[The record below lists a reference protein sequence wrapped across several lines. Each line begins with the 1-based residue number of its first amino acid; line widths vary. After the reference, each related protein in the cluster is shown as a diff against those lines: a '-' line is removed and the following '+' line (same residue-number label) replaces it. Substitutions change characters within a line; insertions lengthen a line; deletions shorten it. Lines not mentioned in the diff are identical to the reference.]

1 MAESKTAFSL
11 PAIEKSA
18 EGGNAASQYQL
29 GVKYENGEG
38 VEQDA
43 QKALEWYIKAAEQG
57 HAEAQLNLALMYDM
71 SDYIDRDAEKAVYW
85 YN

>member
-1 MAESKTAFSL
+1 MKKIVLATVLASLFFGSAAMAESKTAFSL

-43 QKALEWYIKAAEQG
+43 QKRWNGISKLLSKVTLK
-57 HAEAQLNLALMYDM
+57 H
-71 SDYIDRDAEKAVYW
+71 S
-85 YN
+85 